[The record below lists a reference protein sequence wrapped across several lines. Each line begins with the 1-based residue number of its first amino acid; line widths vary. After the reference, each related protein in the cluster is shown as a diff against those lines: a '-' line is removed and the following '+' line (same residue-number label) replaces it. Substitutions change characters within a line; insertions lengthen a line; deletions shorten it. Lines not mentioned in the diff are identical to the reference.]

1 MQAKV
6 GSAPSVQNVRVAR
19 ACAVRSPVKQCN
31 SSSVRSQQV
40 ATKVAFADTAETVGL
55 KEEPQKRYILG
66 ELLGS
71 GTAAH
76 VHVGTDTATGLQHA
90 VKILPKRKGTKDKTK
105 LIKAEVRISDIQI
118 IFTPVRCACGVL
130 VSLGHTSW
138 SGEWRLT
145 TRW

>member
-6 GSAPSVQNVRVAR
+6 STAASGQNARVSR
-19 ACAVRSPVKQCN
+19 ACAARSPVKQLN
-31 SSSVRSQQV
+31 SSFVRSQQV
-40 ATKVAFADTAETVGL
+40 ATKVAFADTAEAVRV

-105 LIKAEVRISDIQI
+105 LIKAEVRE
-118 IFTPVRCACGVL
+118 ACK
-130 VSLGHTSW
+130 TF
-138 SGEWRLT
+138 
-145 TRW
+145 

>member
-1 MQAKV
+1 
-6 GSAPSVQNVRVAR
+6 
-19 ACAVRSPVKQCN
+19 
-31 SSSVRSQQV
+31 
-40 ATKVAFADTAETVGL
+40 VAFADTAETVGL

-105 LIKAEVRISDIQI
+105 LIKAEVRESSQV
-118 IFTPVRCACGVL
+118 TSEAVR
-130 VSLGHTSW
+130 GHTYSVVAAAAIVKA
-138 SGEWRLT
+138 S
-145 TRW
+145 